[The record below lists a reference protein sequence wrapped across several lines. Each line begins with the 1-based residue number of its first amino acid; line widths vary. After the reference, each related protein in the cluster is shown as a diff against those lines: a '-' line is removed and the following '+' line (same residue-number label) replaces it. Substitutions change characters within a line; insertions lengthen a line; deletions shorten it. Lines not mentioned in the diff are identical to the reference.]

1 MNNTVFP
8 ATTPEYDSDVMTE
21 VEDST
26 EKSHNV
32 TVFNDEYNS
41 FDHVIGLLVQ
51 YCLHEWAQAEQCAH
65 FIHNKGSYAVK
76 NGCKAVMEGIADA
89 LCVNGL
95 DARVETNE

>member
-1 MNNTVFP
+1 MRHSLFP
-8 ATTPEYDSDVMTE
+8 ETTPEYDSDVMTE
-21 VEDST
+21 VEEST

-32 TVFNDEYNS
+32 TVYNDEYNS

-51 YCLHEWAQAEQCAH
+51 YCEHEWSQAEQCAH

-76 NGCKAVMEGIADA
+76 SGDKEKMESIADA

-95 DARVETNE
+95 DARVESAE